1 MKPSTPRSAL
11 SADYLLPGLVGA
23 IAMGGFIALRAL
35 RRRRNREEPEP
46 TTIPA
51 DIGKSEGAARDV
63 AVFWDIE
70 NMQIPRDGK

>member
-1 MKPSTPRSAL
+1 
-11 SADYLLPGLVGA
+11 
-23 IAMGGFIALRAL
+23 MGGFVALRAL